1 MVSFGGREVVLENIK
16 EAQWKWINYQ
26 VKRN

>member
-16 EAQWKWINYQ
+16 EAEWKWINYQ